1 MGVNFSSPASGAAS
15 QRKNGHVYTS
25 VVTRDNARAHYGDN
39 ITTVRNYHTS
49 VSLWPPSP
57 SARDA
62 ELPCCEQ
69 RITKRKRTSDTDV
82 ESSLRKGQDPVNMA
96 IDHLG
101 ELYLSM
107 RHLEKDRDA
116 QKLVQWIRVLLDTFT
131 KETDGSRLGHTY
143 EELES
148 LQNGLL
154 QVNRVSVNSVS
165 NSRRTMPAHLIGFKR
180 QRSVIDLGTWKIQL
194 DTVSRESI
202 DTTGSDVSES
212 FSSLRLKSTR
222 SPGLSQS
229 SISAFFGERTDYS
242 QRSFLSPTIIVYR
255 TVESSSE
262 VFKLVRDDDVDG
274 LMRLF
279 ALQKASARDCDPY
292 GRSLFFVS
300 ILVLTNKYFW
310 EVLTCIA
317 GMLSLQSTV
326 L

>member
-1 MGVNFSSPASGAAS
+1 
-15 QRKNGHVYTS
+15 
-25 VVTRDNARAHYGDN
+25 
-39 ITTVRNYHTS
+39 
-49 VSLWPPSP
+49 
-57 SARDA
+57 
-62 ELPCCEQ
+62 
-69 RITKRKRTSDTDV
+69 
-82 ESSLRKGQDPVNMA
+82 MA

-143 EELES
+143 EELEG

-202 DTTGSDVSES
+202 DTTGRDVSES